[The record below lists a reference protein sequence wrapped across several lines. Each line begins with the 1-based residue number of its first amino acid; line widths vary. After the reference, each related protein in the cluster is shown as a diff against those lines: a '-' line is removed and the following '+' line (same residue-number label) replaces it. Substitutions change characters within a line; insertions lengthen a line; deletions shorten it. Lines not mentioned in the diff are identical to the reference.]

1 MRHCLIICAL
11 CLTGCGE
18 RIRTVY
24 ASPGIPADLRQPV
37 VVRCPGGDTMARA
50 GVCLVRLNAGL
61 SMANEKIRAI
71 DDILT
76 GAEALPN

>member
-1 MRHCLIICAL
+1 MRLCLIICATL
-11 CLTGCGE
+11 LTGCAE

-24 ASPGIPADLRQPV
+24 VVQTIPADLRQPV
-37 VVRCPGGDTMARA
+37 NVKCPPGNTMARA

-71 DDILT
+71 DEILM
-76 GAEALPN
+76 GAEALPD